1 MMGFDGSPAVTL
13 LALALAATFVL
24 LKVRASRI
32 RDAMERRLPHAGAAY
47 SALFYALAILCVP
60 VGFFLMEFPYNE
72 RLFAMDGAY
81 VGAGMVLTAA
91 LLAFFFFAG
100 QRTKLSLGVFLGACF
115 AIGAANHFVAM
126 FKGQPILPSDVAA
139 LQTAAEVSGG
149 YVYVVDDGILIPL
162 SVCLAMACLLALIPR
177 RKVACIGAA
186 CNCAVAVVVA
196 ASCLAWFSETDIEE
210 EYDCRVD
217 VWSSLDSY
225 RDQGMLLCFLQRAQQ
240 LSPQAPDDYT
250 SDTAFALRSGAFSLT
265 DAVDAIADG
274 LVSDAHADEAQL
286 PSVVVVMNE
295 TFSDL
300 SRYAAID
307 GAYGGPVHL
316 REAEEE
322 ALVHGDAYVSALGGG
337 TCNSEFEF
345 LTGCSTGLLGAG
357 VYPYMLYSLEN
368 VDNLAAYLGNLGYG
382 TTAIHPAAASNWRRD
397 RVYEQ
402 LGFDRFID
410 ISGFEGA
417 QTRRGMVTD
426 AETYGRVL
434 QVLSE
439 EDGPQFVFDVTIASH
454 GGYTTGELADED
466 MVPALVEGSPDAEV
480 GEYLGCIQH
489 SDREFAEFLDALE
502 GLDRPVVVCMFGDHQ
517 PGFADRLAEA
527 SEGVAVSDMG
537 IEQAQQRYTTPY
549 IIWTNSDEL
558 RTAQGTGSSHDTSLN
573 YLAAD
578 VLQRAGVPL
587 DGYFSFLLSTQEGMP
602 AINLNGYQD
611 AQGSW
616 HWHGEESDASEV
628 CRQLAI
634 VQYDNLFNSAYLA
647 EWDEG

>member
-1 MMGFDGSPAVTL
+1 
-13 LALALAATFVL
+13 
-24 LKVRASRI
+24 
-32 RDAMERRLPHAGAAY
+32 
-47 SALFYALAILCVP
+47 
-60 VGFFLMEFPYNE
+60 
-72 RLFAMDGAY
+72 
-81 VGAGMVLTAA
+81 
-91 LLAFFFFAG
+91 
-100 QRTKLSLGVFLGACF
+100 
-115 AIGAANHFVAM
+115 
-126 FKGQPILPSDVAA
+126 
-139 LQTAAEVSGG
+139 
-149 YVYVVDDGILIPL
+149 
-162 SVCLAMACLLALIPR
+162 
-177 RKVACIGAA
+177 
-186 CNCAVAVVVA
+186 
-196 ASCLAWFSETDIEE
+196 
-210 EYDCRVD
+210 
-217 VWSSLDSY
+217 
-225 RDQGMLLCFLQRAQQ
+225 MLLCFLQRAQQ

-274 LVSDAHADEAQL
+274 LVPDAHADEAQL
-286 PSVVVVMNE
+286 PSMVVVMNE

-316 REAEEE
+316 RKAEEE

-357 VYPYMLYSLEN
+357 VYPYMPYSLEN

-502 GLDRPVVVCMFGDHQ
+502 GLDRPVVVCMFHPGGDARHQ
-517 PGFADRLAEA
+517 PQRLSGCAELVALARRGKRCLRGVPSAGYRPVRQPLQQRVPGRVGRRLTAAGAVRPDGLPRQGADRHPFPLLVAPHA
-527 SEGVAVSDMG
+527 KRRPGCPSRLFAWGLPSEHA
-537 IEQAQQRYTTPY
+537 
-549 IIWTNSDEL
+549 
-558 RTAQGTGSSHDTSLN
+558 RT
-573 YLAAD
+573 
-578 VLQRAGVPL
+578 
-587 DGYFSFLLSTQEGMP
+587 
-602 AINLNGYQD
+602 
-611 AQGSW
+611 
-616 HWHGEESDASEV
+616 V
-628 CRQLAI
+628 CKR
-634 VQYDNLFNSAYLA
+634 
-647 EWDEG
+647 